1 VKFGKENELKRD
13 EIGNKKLQLNN
24 FLAYLIERFDIN
36 KNIYYLLLNSI
47 PAMLKTLLLVSLVIL
62 ACWSH
67 PHDPVGVCPD
77 YKGLIQHGICLQ

>member
-1 VKFGKENELKRD
+1 MFGKENELKED
-13 EIGNKKLQLNN
+13 EFGNKKLPLNN
-24 FLAYLIERFDIN
+24 FLAYLIQSFDIK

-67 PHDPVGVCPD
+67 PHDQVGVCPD
-77 YKGLIQHGICLQ
+77 YKGLIQHGICLR

>member
-1 VKFGKENELKRD
+1 MFGKEYDFKID
-13 EIGNKKLQLNN
+13 EFCFKKLPLNY
-24 FLAYLIERFDIN
+24 FLPYLFHTFHIN

-47 PAMLKTLLLVSLVIL
+47 PAMLRTLLLVSLVFL

-77 YKGLIQHGICLQ
+77 YKGLIQHGIS